1 MKNMLKTMQDLLE
14 EYYESFGMERA
25 ANNRNEPRLTTPA

>member
-14 EYYESFGMERA
+14 EYYESFGMERGGK
-25 ANNRNEPRLTTPA
+25 

>member
-14 EYYESFGMERA
+14 EYYESGA